1 MVGRRAF
8 VLGGALLAGG
18 CFDKPWYEQ
27 NAQQKKFL
35 EDLKDLAKPALAS
48 NNPLQIEEAAKK
60 SVALADKIGAFA
72 GWQGVLKAIDG
83 TGQKVALTLEIGPQ
97 VSLYAFNDWTL
108 AVTGAMA
115 DTVANLF
122 STRSRETPPPG
133 LSDGAIAALKTF
145 RLGER
150 VTLDGRMGAIAGSGL
165 FDLSRLFGKSD
176 ADNRQFLQAPR
187 FVARIEAL
195 AASKKR

>member
-35 EDLKDLAKPALAS
+35 DDLKDLSKPALAS

-60 SVALADKIGAFA
+60 TVALAGKVGAFA
-72 GWQGVLKAIDG
+72 GWQGALKAIDG
-83 TGQKVALTLEIGPQ
+83 TGQKVAITVEIGPQ

-115 DTVANLF
+115 DQLASLF

-187 FVARIEAL
+187 IVARIEAI
-195 AASKKR
+195 AASKKS

>member
-35 EDLKDLAKPALAS
+35 DDLKDLSKPALAS

-60 SVALADKIGAFA
+60 TVALAGKVGAFA

-83 TGQKVALTLEIGPQ
+83 TGQKVAITVEIGPQ

-108 AVTGAMA
+108 AITGAIA
-115 DTVANLF
+115 DML

-187 FVARIEAL
+187 IVARIEAI
-195 AASKKR
+195 AASKKS

>member
-1 MVGRRAF
+1 MAGRRTF
-8 VLGGALLAGG
+8 LIGGALLAGG
-18 CFDKPWYEQ
+18 CFDRPYYEQ
-27 NAQQKKFL
+27 NERQKKFL
-35 EDLKDLAKPALAS
+35 AELKELSKPALAS

-60 SVALADKIGAFA
+60 SLALADGIAAFKE
-72 GWQGVLKAIDG
+72 WQGVLKQIDG
-83 TGQKVALTLEIGPQ
+83 NAQNVAVTIEIGPQ

-108 AVTGAMA
+108 AMA
-115 DTVANLF
+115 GSLAGLF
-122 STRSRETPPPG
+122 STRSRESPPPG
-133 LSDGAIAALKTF
+133 LSDGTIAALKTF

-165 FDLSRLFGKSD
+165 FDLSRLIGKSD

-195 AASKKR
+195 TVAKKS